1 MALRLFAFSSLL
13 MVTHAMAYS
22 TLDCTSTKGLTYSS
36 HSKVGGAR
44 PFPGMITHL
53 EEIKKAEEVVYR
65 KVTREECVDENF
77 CHVQQPELSDI
88 ISPEAFN
95 FIESSK
101 IILSTE
107 GRAGEPIVKET
118 YAIQFVLGSD
128 IWMLCES
135 FTALYP

>member
-1 MALRLFAFSSLL
+1 MALKFLALSSLL
-13 MVTHAMAYS
+13 IVTHALAYS

-44 PFPGMITHL
+44 PFPGMITHI
-53 EEIKKAEEVVYR
+53 EEIKKAEEVIYR
-65 KVTREECVDENF
+65 KVRREECVDENF
-77 CHVQQPELSDI
+77 CQVQQPELGDI

-101 IILSTE
+101 MILSSE
-107 GRAGEPIVKET
+107 GRAGDPLMKET
-118 YAIQFVLGSD
+118 YAIQFVLGSE